1 MAVLTAIA
9 SIGRATTLDGESCGG
24 GEVGGDA
31 EAAGDVVR
39 AAGGDQRELGLE
51 ARVRRRVEG
60 PIAPEEHDPPLS
72 RGERVVELLE
82 GRRDAGLD
90 ARSD

>member
-1 MAVLTAIA
+1 MARLDGDRVDRPRGA
-9 SIGRATTLDGESCGG
+9 LDGEACGG

-39 AAGGDQRELGLE
+39 AAGRDQRELGLE
-51 ARVRRRVEG
+51 ARVRRRVER

-90 ARSD
+90 ARSS